1 MVQILMFA
9 KLAAPG
15 LLKRKIFR
23 NKDYDFI
30 ISVHDFTNKIWSCD
44 SNYIVDLVRWP
55 RFGNS
60 SVSMKEVI
68 ITSTL

>member
-30 ISVHDFTNKIWSCD
+30 ISVHDFTNKI
-44 SNYIVDLVRWP
+44 
-55 RFGNS
+55 
-60 SVSMKEVI
+60 
-68 ITSTL
+68 